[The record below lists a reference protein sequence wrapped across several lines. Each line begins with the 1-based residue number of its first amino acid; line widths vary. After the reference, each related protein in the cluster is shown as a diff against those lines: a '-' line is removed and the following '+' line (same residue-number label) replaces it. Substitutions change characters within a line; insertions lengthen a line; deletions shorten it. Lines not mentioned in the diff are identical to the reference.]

1 MDHGVYLEHLT
12 EADLALLARAG
23 TGGRADAAE
32 LRSRPGL
39 LGELLGDPAVFEAV
53 FGRRGREEDPLVFV
67 SPFCVFAVAVHRLA
81 ADLADAPYVEEWV
94 DLRTTDARPPTGER
108 RRLGRRVPVFD
119 TAELREFLEEPAR
132 RAFLAEL
139 LASFSHVASG
149 STWVRGRRGWR
160 RRRWS
165 ELDPLRFAELL
176 DVVPEAQRAGVYRRL
191 GDVSLFLTGV
201 FPDHTATR
209 GLGAAETSRLL
220 RLGGEE
226 AGPTGSSSG
235 TLALFEDLGTRSY
248 RAAYSLAGP
257 VLTRSMEVVGQV
269 ADGFHSARR
278 ILNVLTERYLFT
290 RRSRWF
296 PSS

>member
-1 MDHGVYLEHLT
+1 MDHGAYLEHLT

-53 FGRRGREEDPLVFV
+53 FGRRGREEDPLVLV

-81 ADLADAPYVEEWV
+81 ADLDDAPYVEEW
-94 DLRTTDARPPTGER
+94 TGPR
-108 RRLGRRVPVFD
+108 RRVPVFD